1 MGAIV
6 LFFMIFEIIDMKR
19 IIWVEIIDVFIINIT
34 YSFDFNKK
42 ELEPIPFDNLP
53 LTFAD
58 MFNLTKFTELLKGDK
73 KD

>member
-6 LFFMIFEIIDMKR
+6 LFFMIFEIIDKKR

-42 ELEPIPFDNLP
+42 EYKLER
-53 LTFAD
+53 LTTLQRNID
-58 MFNLTKFTELLKGDK
+58 
-73 KD
+73 